1 MNEGIVQGKAT
12 RIAEGY
18 RPRVLDLF
26 SGCGGLSLG
35 FLKAG
40 YQITGA
46 IEIDEKAA
54 LSHAKNFYRDNEDLV
69 ELHGKPRDITDLEPY
84 EFANELKLGD
94 IKSAIDV
101 IIGGPPCQA
110 YARVG
115 RAKLRDIRE
124 HPEAFKVDPRADL
137 YLRYLQYVEEFM
149 PLAILME
156 NVPDMLNHG
165 GRNVVQEMVDTLH
178 DLGYVARY
186 SLINSVHYGVPQMR
200 ERVYM
205 IAIRKELETAVRF
218 PEATHQHRLP
228 SGYKG
233 VRQVALKLVDGL
245 FGGDGYMETQPGHD
259 ELPLANTAIDAIED
273 LPRITKHQ
281 KGKLKRGPRRL

>member
-54 LSHAKNFYRDNEDLV
+54 LSHARNFYRDNEGLV
-69 ELHGKPRDITDLEPY
+69 ELHGKPRDITNLEPD

-94 IKSAIDV
+94 IKRAIDV

-115 RAKLRDIRE
+115 RAKLREIRE

-156 NVPDMLNHG
+156 NVPDILNHG
-165 GRNVVQEMVDTLH
+165 GRNVVQEMVETL
-178 DLGYVARY
+178 DDMGYVARY
-186 SLINSVHYGVPQMR
+186 SLINSVHYGVPQI
-200 ERVYM
+200 E
-205 IAIRKELETAVRF
+205 KL
-218 PEATHQHRLP
+218 
-228 SGYKG
+228 
-233 VRQVALKLVDGL
+233 RQSDVLRIGWPLSLRARD
-245 FGGDGYMETQPGHD
+245 
-259 ELPLANTAIDAIED
+259 PLA
-273 LPRITKHQ
+273 
-281 KGKLKRGPRRL
+281 